1 MNTTITTVLV
11 SDPALQEACD
21 AIGRDT
27 VIRLAQELTSARRKY
42 PGFALNHA
50 EAVDVVESEFLEWK
64 AQAMRVNSPK
74 GLNTE
79 RRNKAEGEAFH
90 LITTA
95 LRYVRREYE
104 GHPLF

>member
-1 MNTTITTVLV
+1 MKDGPLN
-11 SDPALQEACD
+11 EACEV
-21 AIGRDT
+21 IGRDA
-27 VIRLAQELTSARRKY
+27 VIRLAQELVSARRKH

-64 AQAMRVNSPK
+64 AQAMRANTPK
-74 GLNTE
+74 GLQTE
-79 RRNKAEGEAFH
+79 RRDKAETEAFH

-104 GHPLF
+104 GRMPL